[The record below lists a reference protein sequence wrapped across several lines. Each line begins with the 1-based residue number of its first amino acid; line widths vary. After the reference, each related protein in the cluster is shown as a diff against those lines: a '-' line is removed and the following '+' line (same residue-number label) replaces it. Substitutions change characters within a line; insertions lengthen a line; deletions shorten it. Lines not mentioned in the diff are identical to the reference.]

1 MADVNMNIHDGQA
14 FYAHEISINF
24 SPGQMVLDF
33 KNITPRIDPRNKQ
46 GPTFVLVHNVVTL
59 DPYHAKQF
67 HTLLGTSLGLFGE
80 RDKDKS
86 AFRIF
91 LELLKAAKRGQPLS
105 SDDLAEMLGLT
116 RGTVIHH
123 INNLITAG
131 IVVYDGKRYWLRE
144 PKLEVLLD
152 EIRRDLDRTIDDLKR
167 TAKEIDET
175 LRA

>member
-67 HTLLGTSLGLFGE
+67 HTLLGDAIKKYETEFAKIDKPKAIAKAEKKL
-80 RDKDKS
+80 KDKP
-86 AFRIF
+86 
-91 LELLKAAKRGQPLS
+91 KAIPDIPHYMG
-105 SDDLAEMLGLT
+105 
-116 RGTVIHH
+116 
-123 INNLITAG
+123 
-131 IVVYDGKRYWLRE
+131 
-144 PKLEVLLD
+144 
-152 EIRRDLDRTIDDLKR
+152 
-167 TAKEIDET
+167 
-175 LRA
+175 